1 MFENSRDWIISSRAS
16 ILEEGSE
23 TMYDA
28 SLVDEDIVQTT
39 TSLDGYRNIE

>member
-1 MFENSRDWIISSRAS
+1 MFKNSRDWITSSRAS

-23 TMYDA
+23 TMHDA
-28 SLVDEDIVQTT
+28 SLGDEDIVQTT